1 MRVRNIDLNRNVTI
15 ESRGNKG
22 KTDFNDSFNLAS
34 RSKTKE
40 ELDLQMK
47 EIKKIGERLVI
58 TKSYGDVLHYKKLI
72 KDYLKSVVDHIYDI
86 NKNTSFWD
94 RNYFTTVNAINEK
107 LENMTRELIYEE
119 QSNLNI
125 ASKIDEI
132 NGLLLDIYM

>member
-1 MRVRNIDLNRNVTI
+1 MRVRNIDLNRNLTV

-58 TKSYGDVLHYKKLI
+58 TKSYGDVVHYKRLI
-72 KDYLKSVVDHIYDI
+72 KDYLKSVVDHIYAYI
-86 NKNTSFWD
+86 
-94 RNYFTTVNAINEK
+94 
-107 LENMTRELIYEE
+107 
-119 QSNLNI
+119 
-125 ASKIDEI
+125 
-132 NGLLLDIYM
+132 

>member
-58 TKSYGDVLHYKKLI
+58 TKSYGDVVHYKRLI